1 MKDKLDLFI
10 NGSWVESKS
19 TEKIEVIN
27 PANEELIGHIT
38 AGTKDDIN
46 NAVQAACNAFKTYQ
60 YTSKDE
66 RIELLNN
73 IVAEYENRYDD
84 FVQTITEEM
93 GAPIWLSEK
102 AQASTGIKNIYE
114 TLDALKD
121 YQFEK
126 PEGEYTLIKEPIG
139 VIGMITPWNWPMNQI
154 TTKVSAALA
163 AGCTM
168 VLKPS
173 EISPYCA
180 MLLAEVFDKAGVP
193 NGVFNVVNGYGP
205 TVGAALSEHPD
216 VAMMS
221 FTGSTRAGIAVAQA
235 SAVSV
240 KRVHQELGGK
250 SSNIILDDVAD
261 LEKSVKGGAGHC
273 FLNSGQ
279 SCNAPTKMLVSAKN
293 YDKAVEVAVQTANST
308 TVGDPQGEFRIGPI
322 ANKVQY
328 EKILRMIEIGIEE
341 GASLVAGGIEKP
353 EGYEKGYYVKPTVF
367 ANVTNDMTIAKEE
380 IFGPVLS
387 IIKYDNEDEAI
398 EIANDTEYG
407 LAGYVQGE
415 PEHAKEVARKI
426 RAGQVIINGGAR
438 GTGAP
443 FGGYKS
449 SGNGREHGFL
459 AASCR
464 AKPPANHWAMGEIV
478 MDIQPRRSWTKA
490 DQCLVASF
498 EASMYHSGC
507 RCMCN

>member
-1 MKDKLDLFI
+1 MKDKLQFYI
-10 NGSWVESKS
+10 NGSWVDSESN
-19 TEKIEVIN
+19 EKIEVIN
-27 PANEELIGHIT
+27 PANEEIIGHVT
-38 AGTKDDIN
+38 AGTKGDIDK
-46 NAVQAACNAFKTYQ
+46 AVAAAFHAFSSFQ
-60 YTSKDE
+60 YTSKEE

-73 IVAEYENRYDD
+73 IISEYENRYDD
-84 FVQTITEEM
+84 FVQAITEEM
-93 GAPIWLSEK
+93 GAPLWLSEK
-102 AQASTGIKNIYE
+102 AQASTGIKNIHE

-126 PEGEYTLIKEPIG
+126 PEGDYTLIKEPIG

-193 NGVFNVVNGYGP
+193 DGVFNVVNGYGP

-279 SCNAPTKMLVSAKN
+279 SCNAPTKMLVSAQN
-293 YDKAVEVAVQTANST
+293 YNKAVEVAVQTANST

-322 ANKVQY
+322 ANKAQY

-341 GASLVAGGIEKP
+341 GARLVAGGLDKP

-367 ANVTNDMTIAKEE
+367 ADVTNDMTIAKEE

-449 SGNGREHGFL
+449 SGNGREHGVHGIEECL
-459 AASCR
+459 
-464 AKPPANHWAMGEIV
+464 E
-478 MDIQPRRSWTKA
+478 TKA
-490 DQCLVASF
+490 VIAP
-498 EASMYHSGC
+498 
-507 RCMCN
+507 

>member
-1 MKDKLDLFI
+1 MKDKLLFYI
-10 NGSWVESKS
+10 NGAWVESDS
-19 TEKIEVIN
+19 SERIEVIN
-27 PANEELIGHIT
+27 PANEEIVGHVT
-38 AGTKDDIN
+38 AGTAADIDK
-46 NAVQAACNAFKTYQ
+46 AVQAANKAFKTYQ
-60 YTSKDE
+60 DTSRDD
-66 RIELLNN
+66 RIEILNN
-73 IVAEYENRYDD
+73 IITEYENRYDD

-102 AQASTGIKNIYE
+102 AQASTGIKNLHE
-114 TLDALKD
+114 TLDALKE

-126 PEGEYTLIKEPIG
+126 KEGDYTLIREPIG

-180 MLLAEVFDKAGVP
+180 MLLAEVFDQAGVP
-193 NGVFNVVNGYGP
+193 DGVFNVVNGYGP
-205 TVGAALSEHPD
+205 TVGAALSDHPD

-261 LEKSVKGGAGHC
+261 LEKSVRGGAGHC
-273 FLNSGQ
+273 FINSGQ
-279 SCNAPTKMLVSAKN
+279 SCNAPTKMLVSENN
-293 YDKAVEVAVQTANST
+293 YDKAVEIAAQTANST

-322 ANKVQY
+322 ANKAQY
-328 EKILRMIEIGIEE
+328 EKIIRMIEIGIEE
-341 GASLVAGGIEKP
+341 GASLVAGGVEKP
-353 EGYEKGYYVKPTVF
+353 EGYDKGYYVKPTVF

-387 IIKYDNEDEAI
+387 ILKYKSEDEAI

-415 PEHAKEVARKI
+415 SVHANEVARKI

-449 SGNGREHGFL
+449 SGNGREHGVHGL
-459 AASCR
+459 EECL
-464 AKPPANHWAMGEIV
+464 E
-478 MDIQPRRSWTKA
+478 TKA
-490 DQCLVASF
+490 VIAP
-498 EASMYHSGC
+498 
-507 RCMCN
+507 

>member
-1 MKDKLDLFI
+1 MENTMSNDLNFYI
-10 NGSWVESKS
+10 NGDWIKS
-19 TEKIEVIN
+19 DSNELIDVIN
-27 PANEELIGHIT
+27 PANEEIVGQVT

-46 NAVQAACNAFKTYQ
+46 KAVAAALKAFDSYQ
-60 YTSKDE
+60 HTTKDQ

-73 IVAEYENRYDD
+73 IIVEYKNRYDD
-84 FVQTITEEM
+84 FVQIITKEM
-93 GAPIWLSEK
+93 GAPIWLSER
-102 AQASTGIKNIYE
+102 AQASTGIKNIQE
-114 TLDALKD
+114 TLDALND
-121 YQFEK
+121 YEFEK
-126 PEGEYTLIKEPIG
+126 PEGDYTLIKEPIG

-193 NGVFNVVNGYGP
+193 DGVFNVVNGYGP
-205 TVGAALSEHPD
+205 IVGAALSEHPD
-216 VAMMS
+216 IAMMS
-221 FTGSTRAGIAVAQA
+221 FTGSTKAGIAVAQA

-293 YDKAVEVAVQTANST
+293 YDKAVEVAVQTANNTS
-308 TVGDPQGEFRIGPI
+308 VGDPLGEFRIGPI
-322 ANKVQY
+322 ANKAQY

-341 GASLVAGGIEKP
+341 GATLVAGGVEKP
-353 EGYEKGYYVKPTVF
+353 DGCEKGYFVKPTVF

-387 IIKYDNEDEAI
+387 IIKYENEDEAI
-398 EIANDTEYG
+398 ELANDTEYG

-415 PEHAKEVARKI
+415 PDHAKEVARKI

-449 SGNGREHGFL
+449 SGNGREHGL
-459 AASCR
+459 HGLEECL
-464 AKPPANHWAMGEIV
+464 E
-478 MDIQPRRSWTKA
+478 TKA
-490 DQCLVASF
+490 VIAP
-498 EASMYHSGC
+498 
-507 RCMCN
+507 

>member
-1 MKDKLDLFI
+1 MNNDLNFYI
-10 NGSWVESKS
+10 NGEWVKSESN
-19 TEKIEVIN
+19 ELIDVIN
-27 PANEELIGHIT
+27 PANEEVLGRIT
-38 AGTKDDIN
+38 AGTKEDIN
-46 NAVQAACNAFKTYQ
+46 NAVKAALSAFSSFQ
-60 YTSKDE
+60 HTSKVE

-73 IVAEYENRYDD
+73 IIIEYENRYDD
-84 FVQTITEEM
+84 FVKIITKEM

-102 AQASTGIKNIYE
+102 AQASTGIKNIHE

-121 YQFEK
+121 YQFER
-126 PEGEYTLIKEPIG
+126 PEGDYTLIKEPIG

-173 EISPYCA
+173 EISPFCA

-193 NGVFNVVNGYGP
+193 KGVFNVVNGYGP
-205 TVGAALSEHPD
+205 IVGAALSEHPD

-261 LEKSVKGGAGHC
+261 LERSVKGGAGHC

-293 YDKAVEVAVQTANST
+293 YDKAVEVAVNTANNTS
-308 TVGDPQGEFRIGPI
+308 VGDPMGEFRIGPI
-322 ANKVQY
+322 ANKAQY
-328 EKILRMIEIGIEE
+328 EKILKMIEIGIEE

-353 EGYEKGYYVKPTVF
+353 EGCDKGYYVKPTVF

-387 IIKYDNEDEAI
+387 IIKYENEDEAI
-398 EIANDTEYG
+398 KIANDTEYG

-415 PEHAKEVARKI
+415 PEHAKKVARKI
-426 RAGQVIINGGAR
+426 RAGQIIINGGAR

-449 SGNGREHGFL
+449 SGNGREHGL
-459 AASCR
+459 HGLEECL
-464 AKPPANHWAMGEIV
+464 E
-478 MDIQPRRSWTKA
+478 TKA
-490 DQCLVASF
+490 VIAP
-498 EASMYHSGC
+498 
-507 RCMCN
+507 

>member
-1 MKDKLDLFI
+1 MKNKLHFYI
-10 NGSWVESKS
+10 NGEWVEPDSS
-19 TEKIEVIN
+19 EKIQVIN
-27 PANEELIGHIT
+27 PANEELVGHVS
-38 AGTKDDIN
+38 AGTKTDIDK
-46 NAVQAACNAFKTYQ
+46 AVKAANQAFTTYQ
-60 YTSKDE
+60 YTSKDD
-66 RIELLNN
+66 RIELLKN
-73 IVAEYENRYDD
+73 IIGEYENRYDD
-84 FVQTITEEM
+84 FVKTITEEM

-102 AQASTGIKNIYE
+102 AQASTGIKNLHE
-114 TLDALKD
+114 TLDALQD

-126 PEGEYTLIKEPIG
+126 KEGDYTLIREPIG

-180 MLLAEVFDKAGVP
+180 MLLAEVFDAAGVP
-193 NGVFNVVNGYGP
+193 DGVFNVVNGYGP
-205 TVGAALSEHPD
+205 TVGAALSDHPD

-279 SCNAPTKMLVSAKN
+279 SCNAPTKMLVSANN
-293 YDKAVEVAVQTANST
+293 YEKAVEVATQTANNT

-322 ANKVQY
+322 ANKAQY

-341 GASLVAGGIEKP
+341 GATLVAGGVEKP
-353 EGYEKGYYVKPTVF
+353 EGYDKGYYVKPTVF
-367 ANVTNDMTIAKEE
+367 ANVTSGMTIAKEE

-387 IIKYDNEDEAI
+387 IIKYDSEDEAI
-398 EIANDTEYG
+398 HIANDTEYG

-415 PEHAKEVARKI
+415 ISHANEVARKI

-449 SGNGREHGFL
+449 SGNGREHGVHGL
-459 AASCR
+459 EECL
-464 AKPPANHWAMGEIV
+464 E
-478 MDIQPRRSWTKA
+478 TKA
-490 DQCLVASF
+490 VITP
-498 EASMYHSGC
+498 
-507 RCMCN
+507 

>member
-1 MKDKLDLFI
+1 
-10 NGSWVESKS
+10 
-19 TEKIEVIN
+19 
-27 PANEELIGHIT
+27 
-38 AGTKDDIN
+38 
-46 NAVQAACNAFKTYQ
+46 
-60 YTSKDE
+60 
-66 RIELLNN
+66 
-73 IVAEYENRYDD
+73 
-84 FVQTITEEM
+84 
-93 GAPIWLSEK
+93 
-102 AQASTGIKNIYE
+102 
-114 TLDALKD
+114 
-121 YQFEK
+121 
-126 PEGEYTLIKEPIG
+126 
-139 VIGMITPWNWPMNQI
+139 
-154 TTKVSAALA
+154 
-163 AGCTM
+163 M

-193 NGVFNVVNGYGP
+193 GGVFNVVNGYGP

-261 LEKSVKGGAGHC
+261 LEKSVRGGAGHC

-279 SCNAPTKMLVSAKN
+279 SCNAPTKMLVSAQN

-308 TVGDPQGEFRIGPI
+308 TVGDPQGEYRIGPI
-322 ANKVQY
+322 ANKAQY

-341 GASLVAGGIEKP
+341 GARLVAGGIEKP
-353 EGYEKGYYVKPTVF
+353 EGYEKGYYIKPTVF
-367 ANVTNDMTIAKEE
+367 ADVTSDMTIAKEE

-387 IIKYDNEDEAI
+387 IIKYENEDEAI
-398 EIANDTEYG
+398 DIANDTEYG

-443 FGGYKS
+443 FGGYKA
-449 SGNGREHGFL
+449 SGNGREHGL
-459 AASCR
+459 HGLEECL
-464 AKPPANHWAMGEIV
+464 E
-478 MDIQPRRSWTKA
+478 TKA
-490 DQCLVASF
+490 VIAP
-498 EASMYHSGC
+498 
-507 RCMCN
+507 

>member
-1 MKDKLDLFI
+1 MKDKLNFYID
-10 NGSWVESKS
+10 GSWVESESK
-19 TEKIEVIN
+19 ERIEVIN

-38 AGTKDDIN
+38 SGTKDDIN
-46 NAVQAACNAFKTYQ
+46 KAVLAASKAFKTYQ
-60 YTSKDE
+60 LTSKND

-73 IVAEYENRYDD
+73 IISEYENRYDD
-84 FVQTITEEM
+84 LVQTITEEM
-93 GAPIWLSEK
+93 GAPMWLSEK
-102 AQASTGIKNIYE
+102 AQASTGIKNLHE

-121 YQFEK
+121 YEFEK
-126 PEGEYTLIKEPIG
+126 KEGDYTLVREPIG

-154 TTKVSAALA
+154 TTKASAALA

-180 MLLAEVFDKAGVP
+180 LLLAEIFDKAGVP
-193 NGVFNVVNGYGP
+193 AGVFNVVNGYGP
-205 TVGAALSEHPD
+205 IVGAALSEHPD

-221 FTGSTRAGIAVAQA
+221 FTGSTEAGIAVAQA

-279 SCNAPTKMLVSAKN
+279 SCNAPTKMLVSEKN
-293 YDKAVEVAVQTANST
+293 YDKAVEVAIQTANNTSI
-308 TVGDPQGEFRIGPI
+308 GDPKGEFRIGPI
-322 ANKVQY
+322 ANKPQY
-328 EKILRMIEIGIEE
+328 EKILKMIEIGINE
-341 GASLVAGGIEKP
+341 GATLVAGGIEKP

-367 ANVTNDMTIAKEE
+367 ANVTNDMTIAKKE

-387 IIKYDNEDEAI
+387 IIKYSSEEEAI
-398 EIANDTEYG
+398 EIANDTEFG

-415 PEHAKEVARKI
+415 PEHANKVARKI
-426 RAGQVIINGGAR
+426 RAGQIIINGGAR

-443 FGGYKS
+443 FGGYKA
-449 SGNGREHGFL
+449 SGNGREHGIHGL
-459 AASCR
+459 EECL
-464 AKPPANHWAMGEIV
+464 E
-478 MDIQPRRSWTKA
+478 TKA
-490 DQCLVASF
+490 VI
-498 EASMYHSGC
+498 MP
-507 RCMCN
+507 

>member
-1 MKDKLDLFI
+1 MSNDLNFYI
-10 NGSWVESKS
+10 EGEWVKSESS
-19 TEKIEVIN
+19 ELIDVIN
-27 PANEELIGHIT
+27 PANEELVGHVT
-38 AGTKDDIN
+38 AGTKEDIDKAV
-46 NAVQAACNAFKTYQ
+46 NAALNAISTFQHTTKE
-60 YTSKDE
+60 E

-73 IVAEYENRYDD
+73 IISEYENRYDD
-84 FVQTITEEM
+84 FVQTITQEM
-93 GAPIWLSEK
+93 GAPIWLSQK
-102 AQASTGIKNIYE
+102 AQASTGIKNIHE

-121 YQFEK
+121 YQFER
-126 PEGEYTLIKEPIG
+126 PEGDYTLVKEPIG

-205 TVGAALSEHPD
+205 IVGAALSEHPD
-216 VAMMS
+216 IAMMS

-279 SCNAPTKMLVSAKN
+279 SCNAPTKMLVSSKN
-293 YDKAVEVAVQTANST
+293 YDKAVEVAVQTANNTS
-308 TVGDPQGEFRIGPI
+308 VGDPQGEFRIGPI

-328 EKILRMIEIGIEE
+328 EKILKMIEIGIEE
-341 GASLVAGGIEKP
+341 GATLVAGGIEKP
-353 EGYEKGYYVKPTVF
+353 DGYEKGFYIKPTVF

-387 IIKYDNEDEAI
+387 IIKYDNEDEA
-398 EIANDTEYG
+398 
-407 LAGYVQGE
+407 VQMLSLI
-415 PEHAKEVARKI
+415 HI
-426 RAGQVIINGGAR
+426 
-438 GTGAP
+438 
-443 FGGYKS
+443 
-449 SGNGREHGFL
+449 
-459 AASCR
+459 
-464 AKPPANHWAMGEIV
+464 
-478 MDIQPRRSWTKA
+478 
-490 DQCLVASF
+490 
-498 EASMYHSGC
+498 
-507 RCMCN
+507 

>member
-1 MKDKLDLFI
+1 MKDKLQFYI
-10 NGSWVESKS
+10 NGAWVESDS
-19 TEKIEVIN
+19 SERIEVIN
-27 PANEELIGHIT
+27 PANEEVVGHVT
-38 AGTKDDIN
+38 AGTAADIDK
-46 NAVQAACNAFKTYQ
+46 AVQAANKAFKIYQ
-60 YTSKDE
+60 DTSRDD
-66 RIELLNN
+66 RIEILNN
-73 IVAEYENRYDD
+73 IITEYENRYDD

-102 AQASTGIKNIYE
+102 AQASTGIKNLHE
-114 TLDALKD
+114 TLDALKE

-126 PEGEYTLIKEPIG
+126 KEGDYTLIREPIG

-180 MLLAEVFDKAGVP
+180 MLLAEVFDQAGVP
-193 NGVFNVVNGYGP
+193 DGVFNVVNGYGP
-205 TVGAALSEHPD
+205 TVGAALSDHPD

-261 LEKSVKGGAGHC
+261 LEKSVRGGAGHC

-279 SCNAPTKMLVSAKN
+279 SCNAPTKMLVSENN
-293 YDKAVEVAVQTANST
+293 YDKAVEIAAQTANST

-322 ANKVQY
+322 ANKAQY
-328 EKILRMIEIGIEE
+328 EKIIRMIEIGIEE
-341 GASLVAGGIEKP
+341 GASLVAGGVEKP
-353 EGYEKGYYVKPTVF
+353 EGYDKGYYVKPTVF

-387 IIKYDNEDEAI
+387 ILKYKSEDEAI

-415 PEHAKEVARKI
+415 SVHANEVARKI

-449 SGNGREHGFL
+449 SGNGREHGVHGL
-459 AASCR
+459 EECL
-464 AKPPANHWAMGEIV
+464 E
-478 MDIQPRRSWTKA
+478 TKA
-490 DQCLVASF
+490 VIAP
-498 EASMYHSGC
+498 
-507 RCMCN
+507 

>member
-1 MKDKLDLFI
+1 MKDKLQFYI
-10 NGSWVESKS
+10 NGAWVESDS
-19 TEKIEVIN
+19 SERIEVIN
-27 PANEELIGHIT
+27 PANEEIVGHVT
-38 AGTKDDIN
+38 AGTAADIDK
-46 NAVQAACNAFKTYQ
+46 AVQAANKAFKTYQ
-60 YTSKDE
+60 DTSRDD
-66 RIELLNN
+66 RIEILNN
-73 IVAEYENRYDD
+73 IITEYENRYDD

-102 AQASTGIKNIYE
+102 AQASTGIKNLHE
-114 TLDALKD
+114 TLDALKE

-126 PEGEYTLIKEPIG
+126 KEGDYTLIREPIG

-180 MLLAEVFDKAGVP
+180 MLLAEVFDQAGVP
-193 NGVFNVVNGYGP
+193 DGVFNVVNGYGP
-205 TVGAALSEHPD
+205 TVGAALSDHPD

-261 LEKSVKGGAGHC
+261 LEKSVRGGAGHC

-279 SCNAPTKMLVSAKN
+279 SCNAPTKMLVSENN
-293 YDKAVEVAVQTANST
+293 YDKAVEIAAQTANST

-322 ANKVQY
+322 ANKAQY
-328 EKILRMIEIGIEE
+328 EKIIRMIEIGIEE
-341 GASLVAGGIEKP
+341 GASLVAGGVEKP
-353 EGYEKGYYVKPTVF
+353 EGYDKGYYVKPTVF

-387 IIKYDNEDEAI
+387 ILKYKSEDEAI

-415 PEHAKEVARKI
+415 SVHANEVARKI

-449 SGNGREHGFL
+449 SGNGREHGVHGL
-459 AASCR
+459 
-464 AKPPANHWAMGEIV
+464 E
-478 MDIQPRRSWTKA
+478 
-490 DQCLVASF
+490 
-498 EASMYHSGC
+498 
-507 RCMCN
+507 

>member
-1 MKDKLDLFI
+1 MKDKLQFYI
-10 NGSWVESKS
+10 NGSWVDSESN
-19 TEKIEVIN
+19 EKIEVIN
-27 PANEELIGHIT
+27 PANEEIIGHVS
-38 AGTKDDIN
+38 AGTKGDIDK
-46 NAVQAACNAFKTYQ
+46 AVAAAFQAFSSFQ

-73 IVAEYENRYDD
+73 IISEYENRYDD
-84 FVQTITEEM
+84 FVQAITEEM
-93 GAPIWLSEK
+93 GAPLWLSEK
-102 AQASTGIKNIYE
+102 AQASTGIKNIHE

-121 YQFEK
+121 YRFEK
-126 PEGEYTLIKEPIG
+126 LEGDYTLIKEPIG

-180 MLLAEVFDKAGVP
+180 MLLAEVFDAAGVP
-193 NGVFNVVNGYGP
+193 DGVFNVVNGYGP

-279 SCNAPTKMLVSAKN
+279 SCNAPTKMLVSAQN

-322 ANKVQY
+322 ANKAQY

-341 GASLVAGGIEKP
+341 GAKLVAGGIEKP

-367 ANVTNDMTIAKEE
+367 ADVTNDMTIAKEE

-449 SGNGREHGFL
+449 SGNGREHGL
-459 AASCR
+459 HGLEECL
-464 AKPPANHWAMGEIV
+464 E
-478 MDIQPRRSWTKA
+478 TKA
-490 DQCLVASF
+490 VIAP
-498 EASMYHSGC
+498 
-507 RCMCN
+507 

>member
-1 MKDKLDLFI
+1 MKDKLDFYI
-10 NGSWVESKS
+10 NGSWVESES

-38 AGTKDDIN
+38 AGTKGDIN
-46 NAVQAACNAFKTYQ
+46 SAVKAAFEAFKTYQ
-60 YTSKDE
+60 YTTKEE

-73 IVAEYENRYDD
+73 IIAEYENRYDD
-84 FVQTITEEM
+84 FVQTISEEM

-102 AQASTGIKNIYE
+102 AQASTGIKNLHE
-114 TLDALKD
+114 TLDALKE

-126 PEGEYTLIKEPIG
+126 PEGDYTLIKEPIG

-193 NGVFNVVNGYGP
+193 AGVFNVVNGYGP

-261 LEKSVKGGAGHC
+261 LEKSVRGGAGHC

-279 SCNAPTKMLVSAKN
+279 SCNAPTKMLVSSNN
-293 YDKAVEVAVQTANST
+293 YERAVEIATETANST
-308 TVGDPQGEFRIGPI
+308 TVGDPRGEFRIGPI

-341 GASLVAGGIEKP
+341 GATLVAGGIEKP

-387 IIKYDNEDEAI
+387 IIKYETEEEAI
-398 EIANDTEYG
+398 NIANDTEYG

-415 PEHAKEVARKI
+415 PSHAQEVARKI

-449 SGNGREHGFL
+449 SGNGREHGL
-459 AASCR
+459 HGLEECL
-464 AKPPANHWAMGEIV
+464 E
-478 MDIQPRRSWTKA
+478 TKA
-490 DQCLVASF
+490 VIAP
-498 EASMYHSGC
+498 
-507 RCMCN
+507 

>member
-1 MKDKLDLFI
+1 MNNDLNFYI
-10 NGSWVESKS
+10 NGEWVKSESN
-19 TEKIEVIN
+19 ELIDVIN
-27 PANEELIGHIT
+27 PANEEVLGRIT
-38 AGTKDDIN
+38 AGTKEDIN
-46 NAVQAACNAFKTYQ
+46 NAVKSALSAFSSFQ
-60 YTSKDE
+60 YTSKAE

-73 IVAEYENRYDD
+73 VIIEYENRYDD
-84 FVQTITEEM
+84 FVKIITKEM

-102 AQASTGIKNIYE
+102 AQASTGIKNIHE

-121 YQFEK
+121 YQFER
-126 PEGEYTLIKEPIG
+126 PEGDYTLIKEPIG

-173 EISPYCA
+173 EISPFCA

-193 NGVFNVVNGYGP
+193 KGVFNVVNGYGP
-205 TVGAALSEHPD
+205 IVGAALSEHPD

-261 LEKSVKGGAGHC
+261 LERSVKGGAGHC

-293 YDKAVEVAVQTANST
+293 YDKAVEVAVNTANNTS
-308 TVGDPQGEFRIGPI
+308 VGDPMGEFRIGPI
-322 ANKVQY
+322 ANKAQY
-328 EKILRMIEIGIEE
+328 EKILKMIEIGIEE

-353 EGYEKGYYVKPTVF
+353 EGCDKGYYVKPTVF

-387 IIKYDNEDEAI
+387 IIKYENEDEAI
-398 EIANDTEYG
+398 KIANDTEYG

-415 PEHAKEVARKI
+415 PEHAKKVARKI

-449 SGNGREHGFL
+449 SGNGREHGL
-459 AASCR
+459 HGLEECL
-464 AKPPANHWAMGEIV
+464 E
-478 MDIQPRRSWTKA
+478 TKA
-490 DQCLVASF
+490 VIAP
-498 EASMYHSGC
+498 
-507 RCMCN
+507 

>member
-1 MKDKLDLFI
+1 MKEKLQFYI
-10 NGSWVESKS
+10 NGAWVESHS
-19 TEKIEVIN
+19 SERIEVIN
-27 PANEELIGHIT
+27 PANEELIGHVT
-38 AGTKDDIN
+38 AGTAADIDK
-46 NAVQAACNAFKTYQ
+46 AVQAANEAFKTYQ
-60 YTSKDE
+60 DTSKDD
-66 RIELLNN
+66 RIEILNN
-73 IVAEYENRYDD
+73 IITEYENRYDD

-102 AQASTGIKNIYE
+102 AQASTGIKNLHE
-114 TLDALKD
+114 TLDALKE

-126 PEGEYTLIKEPIG
+126 KEGDYTLIREPIG

-193 NGVFNVVNGYGP
+193 DGVFNVVNGYGP
-205 TVGAALSEHPD
+205 TVGAALSDHPD
-216 VAMMS
+216 IAMMS

-261 LEKSVKGGAGHC
+261 LEKSVRGGAGHC

-279 SCNAPTKMLVSAKN
+279 SCNAPTKMLVSENN
-293 YDKAVEVAVQTANST
+293 YDKAVEIAAQTANST
-308 TVGDPQGEFRIGPI
+308 TVGDPQGEYRIGPI
-322 ANKVQY
+322 ANKAQY
-328 EKILRMIEIGIEE
+328 EKIIRMIEIGIEE
-341 GASLVAGGIEKP
+341 GASLVAGGVEKP
-353 EGYEKGYYVKPTVF
+353 EGYDKGYYVKPTVF
-367 ANVTNDMTIAKEE
+367 ANVTSDMTIAKEE
-380 IFGPVLS
+380 IFGPVLA
-387 IIKYDNEDEAI
+387 ILKYKSEDEAI

-415 PEHAKEVARKI
+415 AAHANKVARKI

-449 SGNGREHGFL
+449 SGNGREHGVHGL
-459 AASCR
+459 EECL
-464 AKPPANHWAMGEIV
+464 E
-478 MDIQPRRSWTKA
+478 TKA
-490 DQCLVASF
+490 VIAP
-498 EASMYHSGC
+498 
-507 RCMCN
+507 

>member
-1 MKDKLDLFI
+1 MKDKLDFYI
-10 NGSWVESKS
+10 NGSWVESES

-27 PANEELIGHIT
+27 PANEEIIGHIT
-38 AGTKDDIN
+38 AGTKGDIN
-46 NAVQAACNAFKTYQ
+46 SAVKAAFEAFKTYQ
-60 YTSKDE
+60 YTTKEE

-73 IVAEYENRYDD
+73 IIAEYENRYDD
-84 FVQTITEEM
+84 FVQTISEEM

-102 AQASTGIKNIYE
+102 AQASTGIKNLHE
-114 TLDALKD
+114 TLDALKE

-126 PEGEYTLIKEPIG
+126 PEGDYTLIKEPIG

-193 NGVFNVVNGYGP
+193 AGVFNVVNGYGP

-261 LEKSVKGGAGHC
+261 LEKSVRGGAGHC

-279 SCNAPTKMLVSAKN
+279 SCNAPTKMLVSSNN
-293 YDKAVEVAVQTANST
+293 YDRAVEIAAETANST
-308 TVGDPQGEFRIGPI
+308 TVGDPKGEFRIGPI

-341 GASLVAGGIEKP
+341 GATLVAGGIEKP
-353 EGYEKGYYVKPTVF
+353 EGYEKGFYVKPTVF
-367 ANVTNDMTIAKEE
+367 ADVTNDMTIAKEE

-387 IIKYDNEDEAI
+387 IIKYETEEEAI
-398 EIANDTEYG
+398 NIANDTEYG

-415 PEHAKEVARKI
+415 PSHAQEVARKI

-449 SGNGREHGFL
+449 SGNGREHGL
-459 AASCR
+459 HGLEECL
-464 AKPPANHWAMGEIV
+464 E
-478 MDIQPRRSWTKA
+478 TKA
-490 DQCLVASF
+490 VIAP
-498 EASMYHSGC
+498 
-507 RCMCN
+507 